1 MPLCDIVGLADSR
14 DGAVSGAE
22 TAADAQILVNLE
34 AQQRLT
40 YACGTLLVD
49 YMRYILIAEELEG
62 RKDGVGSR
70 LTESAEGVFFDVMGE
85 LFELVQILERRLAGD
100 DLFEYLLHS
109 SRADTA
115 GGALSAGLVNGEVKE

>member
-1 MPLCDIVGLADSR
+1 MTLCDIVGLADSR
-14 DGAVSGAE
+14 DGTVSGAE

-70 LTESAEGVFFDVMGE
+70 LTESAKGLFFDEMGE
-85 LFELVQILERRLAGD
+85 LFELVQILARRLAGD
-100 DLFEYLLHS
+100 
-109 SRADTA
+109 
-115 GGALSAGLVNGEVKE
+115 EVIE

>member
-1 MPLCDIVGLADSR
+1 MTLCDIVGLADSR

-22 TAADAQILVNLE
+22 TAADAQILVDLE

-70 LTESAEGVFFDVMGE
+70 LTESAKGVFFDVMGE
-85 LFELVQILERRLAGD
+85 LFELVQILESRLAGD

-109 SRADTA
+109 SRQR
-115 GGALSAGLVNGEVKE
+115 